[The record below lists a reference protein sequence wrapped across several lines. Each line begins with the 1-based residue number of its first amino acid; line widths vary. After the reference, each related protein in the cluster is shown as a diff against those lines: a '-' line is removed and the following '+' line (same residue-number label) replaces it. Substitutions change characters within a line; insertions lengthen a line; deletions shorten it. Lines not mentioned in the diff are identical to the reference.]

1 VAGTA
6 TKGAV
11 LPRLSTALWAVLH
24 SLRSLRPLRGDR
36 LTLLI
41 LTEMRMIGKQ
51 SSCFHCLEAWVC
63 RETSRDENG
72 GCHALTPPQE
82 GHPMDRLSELLGQAV
97 QFAYTCWDRIV
108 LSGYIE
114 RLQRPE
120 NLIYF
125 FQDVVGIKCIE
136 PAVLEQRTNAYRSW
150 VRRMTDEQGIPV
162 LVAPRGVR
170 KEELVEPYYRRLKD
184 SQGVA
189 CVLTSLEQGRTFV
202 SYMPRWKVPSGDAN
216 YRFIKAC
223 RKQFLHYYWYVLD
236 PVMGPMSVRV
246 ASYFPFNVTCYL
258 NGHSFVARELQHDG
272 VRFRKA
278 DNAFLAAGDVS
289 ALQAAADRLM
299 PALLQRRC
307 NYWVRRLVPVFSPAE
322 REALRPG
329 YRYSMAQMEL
339 ATDVVFKR
347 SAPLTAL
354 FRRACELGV
363 LVGGANR
370 TTHLFGRRIN
380 RQYQGKLQTVL
391 DQREVGHPVL
401 RWYYQTSFAKQYVR
415 GDQHGDRILRTE
427 TCSNDT
433 RHFDVG
439 RRLEN
444 FPLLR
449 DKLAATNERCLAEQ
463 AELLASAVDTGQL
476 AALAEPTLIG
486 QRRIP
491 GLKLHDDRVIRL
503 LETLLHPGG
512 FVRDWTSRELHTRVV
527 ARHRLADDDYRL
539 SQLRYDLNKLR
550 AKGLVQR
557 IGNTRRYCIT
567 PMGLKLGVLLVKL
580 RMRLLGPLTS
590 LLRQPQP
597 HATPR
602 QFNPVDAAY
611 REIDTA
617 LDHLSAAL
625 GLQLAA

>member
-1 VAGTA
+1 
-6 TKGAV
+6 
-11 LPRLSTALWAVLH
+11 
-24 SLRSLRPLRGDR
+24 
-36 LTLLI
+36 
-41 LTEMRMIGKQ
+41 
-51 SSCFHCLEAWVC
+51 
-63 RETSRDENG
+63 
-72 GCHALTPPQE
+72 
-82 GHPMDRLSELLGQAV
+82 MDRLLELLGQAV

-120 NLIYF
+120 NLIWF
-125 FQDVVGIKCIE
+125 FHDAVGIDAIE
-136 PAVLEQRTNAYRSW
+136 PAVLEQRTSAYKNW
-150 VRRMTDEQGIPV
+150 VKRTTEERGIPL

-170 KEELVEPYYRRLKD
+170 KEELVEPYYRRLR
-184 SQGVA
+184 SPEGVA

-202 SYMPRWKVPSGDAN
+202 SYVPRWKVPSGDAN

-258 NGHSFVARELQHDG
+258 NGHSFVAQELQRDG
-272 VRFRKA
+272 IRYRQA
-278 DNAFLAAGDVS
+278 DNAFLGVGDVA
-289 ALQAAADRLM
+289 ALQAAADRLT
-299 PALLQRRC
+299 AAVLQRRC

-347 SAPLTAL
+347 SAPLRAV
-354 FRRACELGV
+354 FQRACELGV

-370 TTHLFGRRIN
+370 TTHLFGRRID
-380 RQYQGKLQTVL
+380 RRYQGKLQTVL
-391 DQREVGHPVL
+391 DQREAGHPVL
-401 RWYYQTSFAKQYVR
+401 RWYYQSSFVKQYVR
-415 GDQHGDRILRTE
+415 GDQHADRILRTE

-433 RHFDVG
+433 YHFGVG

-444 FPLLR
+444 LPLLHQ
-449 DKLAATNERCLAEQ
+449 KLAATNERCLTEQ
-463 AELLASAVDTGQL
+463 AELLSSAIDTGQL
-476 AALAEPTLIG
+476 AELAAPTLVG
-486 QRRIP
+486 TRRVP

-512 FVRDWTSRELHTRVV
+512 FLRDWTTREMHSRVV
-527 ARHRLADDDYRL
+527 ARHHLAANEYRL
-539 SQLRYDLNKLR
+539 SQLRYDLSKLR
-550 AKGLVQR
+550 AKGLVER
-557 IGNTRRYCIT
+557 IDKTRRYRFT
-567 PMGLKLGVLLVKL
+567 PIGLKLGVVLVKL
-580 RMRLLGPLTS
+580 RTRFLGPLAS
-590 LLRQPQP
+590 LIRQSN
-597 HATPR
+597 ANANPR
-602 QFNPVDAAY
+602 HSNPVDAAY

>member
-1 VAGTA
+1 ME
-6 TKGAV
+6 
-11 LPRLSTALWAVLH
+11 RLSAV
-24 SLRSLRPLRGDR
+24 
-36 LTLLI
+36 
-41 LTEMRMIGKQ
+41 
-51 SSCFHCLEAWVC
+51 
-63 RETSRDENG
+63 
-72 GCHALTPPQE
+72 
-82 GHPMDRLSELLGQAV
+82 LGQAV
-97 QFAYTCWDRIV
+97 QFVYTCWDRIV

-125 FQDVVGIKCIE
+125 FQDIVGINAIE
-136 PAVLEQRTNAYRSW
+136 PAVLEQRTNAYKAW
-150 VRRMTDEQGIPV
+150 VRGITDAQGIP
-162 LVAPRGVR
+162 LLAAPRGAR
-170 KEELVEPYYRRLKD
+170 KEELVEPYYRRLKGD
-184 SQGVA
+184 ERVA
-189 CVLTSLEQGRTFV
+189 CVLSSLEQGRTFV
-202 SYMPRWKVPSGDAN
+202 SYVPRWKVPSGDAN
-216 YRFIKAC
+216 YRFIKTC

-258 NGHSFVARELQHDG
+258 NGHSFVAQELRRVG

-278 DNAFLAAGDVS
+278 DNAFLAAGDVA
-289 ALQAAADRLM
+289 ALQAAADRLT

-322 REALRPG
+322 RAALAPG

-347 SAPLTAL
+347 SAPLTQL

-370 TTHLFGRRIN
+370 TTHLFGRRIS
-380 RQYQGKLQTVL
+380 RHYQGKLQTVL
-391 DQREVGHPVL
+391 DQREIGHPVL

-415 GDQHGDRILRTE
+415 GDQHTDRILRTE
-427 TCSNDT
+427 TCSNDAY
-433 RHFDVG
+433 HFGVG

-444 FPLLR
+444 LPLLR
-449 DKLAATNERCLAEQ
+449 EKLAATNQRCLTEQ

-476 AALAEPTLIG
+476 AALAAPTLIG

-512 FVRDWTSRELHTRVV
+512 FVRDWTTRELHTRVV
-527 ARHRLADDDYRL
+527 ARHQLADDGYRL

-550 AKGLVQR
+550 AKRLVQR
-557 IGNTRRYCIT
+557 LGRTRRYQLT
-567 PMGLKLGVLLVKL
+567 PLGLKLGVVLVKL
-580 RMRLLGPLTS
+580 RTRFLGPLVS
-590 LLRQPQP
+590 LIQHPQP
-597 HATPR
+597 KPIPR
-602 QFNPVDAAY
+602 PSNSVDAAY
-611 REIDTA
+611 RELDAA
-617 LDHLSAAL
+617 LEHLSAAL
-625 GLQLAA
+625 GLKHAA

>member
-1 VAGTA
+1 V
-6 TKGAV
+6 
-11 LPRLSTALWAVLH
+11 
-24 SLRSLRPLRGDR
+24 
-36 LTLLI
+36 
-41 LTEMRMIGKQ
+41 
-51 SSCFHCLEAWVC
+51 
-63 RETSRDENG
+63 
-72 GCHALTPPQE
+72 
-82 GHPMDRLSELLGQAV
+82 DRLSELLGHAV
-97 QFAYTCWDRIV
+97 QFVYTCWDRIV

-125 FQDVVGIKCIE
+125 FQDVVGINALE
-136 PAVLEQRTNAYRSW
+136 PAVLEQRTHAYKAW
-150 VRRMTDEQGIPV
+150 VRRITDQRGIPV
-162 LVAPRGVR
+162 LAAPRGVR
-170 KEELVEPYYRRLKD
+170 KEELVEPYYRRLK
-184 SQGVA
+184 SVEGVA

-223 RKQFLHYYWYVLD
+223 RRQFLHYYWYVLD

-258 NGHSFVARELQHDG
+258 NGHSFVAQELTRDG
-272 VRFRKA
+272 VRFRKV
-278 DNAFLAAGDVS
+278 DNAFLAVGDVA
-289 ALQAAADRLM
+289 ALQAAADRLSA
-299 PALLQRRC
+299 ALLQRRC
-307 NYWVRRLVPVFSPAE
+307 NYWVRRLVPVFSPDE

-339 ATDVVFKR
+339 ATDVLFKR

-370 TTHLFGRRIN
+370 ITHLFGRRIN
-380 RQYQGKLQTVL
+380 RHYQGKLQTVL
-391 DQREVGHPVL
+391 DQRDAGHPVL

-415 GDQHGDRILRTE
+415 GDQHADRILRTE

-433 RHFDVG
+433 YHFGVG

-444 FPLLR
+444 LPLLR
-449 DKLAATNERCLAEQ
+449 QKLAATNERCLDEQ
-463 AELLASAVDTGQL
+463 AELLTSAVDTGQL
-476 AALAEPTLIG
+476 AALAAPTLIG
-486 QRRIP
+486 QRRVL

-503 LETLLHPGG
+503 LETLLDPGG

-527 ARHRLADDDYRL
+527 ARHRLAGDEYRL
-539 SQLRYDLNKLR
+539 SQLRYDLSKLR
-550 AKGLVQR
+550 AKGLVER
-557 IGNTRRYCIT
+557 IGTSRRYCLT
-567 PMGLKLGVLLVKL
+567 PIGLKLGVLLVKL
-580 RMRLLGPLTS
+580 RLRLLGPLVS
-590 LLRQPQP
+590 LIRQPSTN
-597 HATPR
+597 AAPR
-602 QFNPVDAAY
+602 RSNSVDAAY
-611 REIDTA
+611 REVNTA